1 MVVTKVQKKSD
12 VELSGKVGGAKD
24 ENKVKIKHTVQ
35 SSARALPTKPYLPP
49 VRLQQTT

>member
-1 MVVTKVQKKSD
+1 MVVTKIQKKSD
-12 VELSGKVGGAKD
+12 IEVSGKVGGAND

-49 VRLQQTT
+49 VRADLTV